1 MQGPARRLAAA
12 TARIVAPN
20 FYIYY
25 NAINFRLLFQFICI
39 EVVMADRS
47 ADAAAGDVKAEL
59 ITPPSN
65 HAVNVMGALYLIIT
79 VLFFYLLI
87 ATWPILESGGPQGSG
102 HAFKDFHIFFSRHS
116 WEPDKQMLFTV
127 MVAGA
132 LGSLTHTMT
141 SFGDYVGN
149 RQLSTN
155 WLWFMILRVPIGM
168 TLAVLFYFIVR
179 GGLLLPTLS
188 NGSAAQSVPA
198 NSTLQLNPYGMA
210 AFAALAGMFSKQA
223 TDKLGAVFDAVF
235 AMRKPIDRDNPLNA
249 REVELKVAPA
259 KLTQGK
265 LEELTVTGSGFLTET
280 KATVNGKD
288 RAFKRLSATEGKITL
303 LEEDVH
309 NTGEL
314 TIAVANPN
322 KDVFRTTIK
331 VVAA

>member
-1 MQGPARRLAAA
+1 MTDL
-12 TARIVAPN
+12 TADGASDHG
-20 FYIYY
+20 
-25 NAINFRLLFQFICI
+25 NA
-39 EVVMADRS
+39 
-47 ADAAAGDVKAEL
+47 KAEL
-59 ITPPSN
+59 ITPPAI
-65 HAVNVMGALYLIIT
+65 HTVNLMGALYLIIT
-79 VLFFYLLI
+79 VVFFYLLV
-87 ATWPILESGGPQGSG
+87 ATWPVLESDG
-102 HAFKDFHIFFSRHS
+102 HSFKSFHIFLSRHS

-188 NGSAAQSVPA
+188 APGGPA
-198 NSTLQLNPYGMA
+198 PTNSTLQLNPYGMA

-223 TDKLGAVFDAVF
+223 TDKLAAVFDAVF
-235 AMRKPIDRDNPLNA
+235 AMKKPVERDNPLTA
-249 REVELKVAPA
+249 RDAELKVAPA

-265 LEELTVTGSGFLTET
+265 PEELTVTGSGFQTET

-288 RAFKRLSATEGKITL
+288 RTFKKSSATEGKIAL
-303 LEEDVH
+303 LEEDVR
-309 NTGEL
+309 NVGEL
-314 TIAVANPN
+314 VIVVVNPN

-331 VVAA
+331 VLAA

>member
-1 MQGPARRLAAA
+1 M
-12 TARIVAPN
+12 T
-20 FYIYY
+20 
-25 NAINFRLLFQFICI
+25 
-39 EVVMADRS
+39 DRS
-47 ADAAAGDVKAEL
+47 ADGASDHGDAETEL
-59 ITPPSN
+59 ITPPSL

-87 ATWPILESGGPQGSG
+87 ATWPILESGG

-155 WLWFMILRVPIGM
+155 WLWFMVLRVPIGM

-188 NGSAAQSVPA
+188 SPPAGTSVPT

-223 TDKLGAVFDAVF
+223 TDKLAAVFDAVF
-235 AMRKPIDRDNPLNA
+235 AMKRPVDRDNPLNA
-249 REVELKVAPA
+249 RDAELKVAPP

-265 LEELTVTGSGFLTET
+265 LEDLTVTGSGFQTET

-288 RAFKRLSATEGKITL
+288 RAFRKSSATEGKITL
-303 LEEDVH
+303 LEEDVRSI
-309 NTGEL
+309 GEL
-314 TIAVANPN
+314 AIIVVNPN

>member
-1 MQGPARRLAAA
+1 
-12 TARIVAPN
+12 
-20 FYIYY
+20 
-25 NAINFRLLFQFICI
+25 
-39 EVVMADRS
+39 MADHGAEGS
-47 ADAAAGDVKAEL
+47 FDQNDAKAEL
-59 ITPPSN
+59 ITPP
-65 HAVNVMGALYLIIT
+65 AVHTINLMGALYLTIT
-79 VLFFYLLI
+79 GLFFYLLI
-87 ATWPILESGGPQGSG
+87 ATWPVLDGP
-102 HAFKDFHIFFSRHS
+102 AFKSFHIFFSRHS

-188 NGSAAQSVPA
+188 APPAGGSAPT

-223 TDKLGAVFDAVF
+223 TDKLAAVFDAVF
-235 AMRKPIDRDNPLNA
+235 AMTKPVERDNPLNA
-249 REVELKVAPA
+249 KDAELKVAPA

-265 LEELTVTGSGFLTET
+265 LEELTVTGSGFQTET

-288 RAFKRLSATEGKITL
+288 RAFKKSSATEGKITL
-303 LEEDVH
+303 LEEDVRGV
-309 NTGEL
+309 GEL
-314 TIAVANPN
+314 AIVVVNPN